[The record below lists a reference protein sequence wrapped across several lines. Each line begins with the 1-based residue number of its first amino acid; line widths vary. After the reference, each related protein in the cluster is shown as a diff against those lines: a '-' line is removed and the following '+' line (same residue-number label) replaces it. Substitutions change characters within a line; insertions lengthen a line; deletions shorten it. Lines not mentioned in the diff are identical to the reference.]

1 LKRNKI
7 LVIDA
12 LINLL
17 LGMLLV
23 LFPKNVVLFLGI
35 PDVANAFYPSILG
48 AVLIGIAIA
57 LCIEYRRTSA
67 GITGLGL
74 GGAVSINLCG
84 AFIILFWLIRGNLHI
99 PFRGQRILWA
109 LALILIV
116 ISYFEL
122 MNYRK
127 KQKPKD
133 S

>member
-17 LGMLLV
+17 LGILLV

-57 LCIEYRRTSA
+57 LCLEYMRTPTS
-67 GITGLGL
+67 ITGLGL
-74 GGAVSINLCG
+74 GGAVSINICG
-84 AFIILFWLIRGNLHI
+84 AFILLFWLVSGRLYIPLRGH
-99 PFRGQRILWA
+99 FILWV

-116 ISYFEL
+116 ISCFEL
-122 MNYRK
+122 INYWKTRK
-127 KQKPKD
+127 PEHE
-133 S
+133 